1 DSKKSKIRYQLDR
14 QFAKVNKIKIKQFF
28 CNLSYYN
35 INSYNNKF
43 YVMINNDVYEI
54 ELKQGIYDSFELAS
68 ILTTKLQDIHE
79 KFEVSI
85 IPNQYKFVF
94 GNIEK
99 KFTIRFPTQQIMDT
113 LEFSYDLLYDSN
125 EFISDKLYYLNFTRY
140 LRLHIK
146 EREYN
151 YYIPVSSIVGSSLY
165 YEDDDIYI
173 LDKEFTNV
181 LTLTIEIYDKYN
193 QILDFNNMDN

>member
-1 DSKKSKIRYQLDR
+1 
-14 QFAKVNKIKIKQFF
+14 
-28 CNLSYYN
+28 
-35 INSYNNKF
+35 
-43 YVMINNDVYEI
+43 
-54 ELKQGIYDSFELAS
+54 
-68 ILTTKLQDIHE
+68 
-79 KFEVSI
+79 
-85 IPNQYKFVF
+85 
-94 GNIEK
+94 
-99 KFTIRFPTQQIMDT
+99 MDT

-146 EREYN
+146 ELEYN
-151 YYIPVSSIVGSSLY
+151 YYISVSSIVGSSLY

>member
-1 DSKKSKIRYQLDR
+1 MHSYVIDSKKSKIRYRLDR
-14 QFAKVNKIKIKQFF
+14 QFAKVNKIRIKQFF

-35 INSYNNKF
+35 INNYNNKF
-43 YVMINNDVYEI
+43 YIMVDNDIYEI
-54 ELKQGIYDSFELAS
+54 ELKQGIYDSFELAN

-94 GNIEK
+94 RNIEK
-99 KFTIRFPTQQIMDT
+99 KFTIRFPTRQLMDT
-113 LEFSYDLLYDSN
+113 LGFSNNLLIDSN

-146 EREYN
+146 ELEYN
-151 YYIPVSSIVGSSLY
+151 YYIPISSIVGSSLCH
-165 YEDDDIYI
+165 ENDDIFMY
-173 LDKEFTNV
+173 
-181 LTLTIEIYDKYN
+181 
-193 QILDFNNMDN
+193 QH

>member
-1 DSKKSKIRYQLDR
+1 MHSYVIDSKKSKIRYRLDR
-14 QFAKVNKIKIKQFF
+14 QFAKVNKIRIKQFF
-28 CNLSYYN
+28 YNLSYYN

-43 YVMINNDVYEI
+43 YIMVNNDIYEI
-54 ELKQGIYDSFELAS
+54 ELKYGIYDSFELAN

-94 GNIEK
+94 RNIEK

-146 EREYN
+146 ELEYN
-151 YYIPVSSIVGSSLY
+151 YYSS
-165 YEDDDIYI
+165 
-173 LDKEFTNV
+173 
-181 LTLTIEIYDKYN
+181 
-193 QILDFNNMDN
+193 QFNC